1 MLPELT
7 DGKYHVRAVAV
18 DGKKEAD
25 TACEYPVYVSRHPA
39 HYPEGLKLRLDSN
52 RVVLSWGQVLG
63 TETYRLYRRKSGDKD
78 FRKIYEGKATS
89 FTDSRLQGVVPAYR
103 LPGGLDNAEADRS
116 RIVVYEYAVTAVN
129 GRGES
134 DMSPVANTDPASWR
148 NWYPATDLKFKRRS
162 AFWMEPYVPAD
173 AVPDEYYPD

>member
-1 MLPELT
+1 MELSKDGGKKWELLGTTTKNRYVLPELT

-103 LPGGLDNAEADRS
+103 LPGGLDNAKQTEVGLSYTNMPLLLSMAGERVTCLLW
-116 RIVVYEYAVTAVN
+116 RIPIPL
-129 GRGES
+129 RGE
-134 DMSPVANTDPASWR
+134 TGI
-148 NWYPATDLKFKRRS
+148 RR
-162 AFWMEPYVPAD
+162 PI
-173 AVPDEYYPD
+173 